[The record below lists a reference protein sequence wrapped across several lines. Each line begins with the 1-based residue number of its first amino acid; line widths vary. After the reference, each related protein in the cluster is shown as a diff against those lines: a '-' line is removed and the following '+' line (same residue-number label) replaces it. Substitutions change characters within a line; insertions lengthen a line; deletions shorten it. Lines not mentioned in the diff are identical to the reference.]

1 ALNDEAGA
9 IICSYPKDVVTP
21 AIPIPYAQES
31 MHGFEYAL
39 AGLMISEGMI
49 DEGFAIVKSI
59 RDRYR
64 GYNRNPWNEIECGSN
79 YARSMASFALMPIYA
94 GYRFAMQDK
103 TLGFAPIV
111 DGDFR
116 SIWAVDAAWG
126 RYEKADGVTELTI
139 CRGKLALDVLE
150 VPYYTEVTSVTV
162 DGKETGFT
170 FTDGKIRFAAE
181 AEKTIRVEGK

>member
-1 ALNDEAGA
+1 
-9 IICSYPKDVVTP
+9 
-21 AIPIPYAQES
+21 

-49 DEGFAIVKSI
+49 EEGTAIVKAI

-64 GYNRNPWNEIECGSN
+64 GHNRNPWNEIECGSN
-79 YARSMASFALMPIYA
+79 YARSMASFALMPIWS

-103 TLGFAPIV
+103 TLGFSPIV

-126 RYEKADGVTELTI
+126 RYTKTADATELTV
-139 CRGKLALDVLE
+139 CAGKLALDVLE

-162 DGKETGFT
+162 DGKETDFA
-170 FTDGKIRFAAE
+170 FADGKISFAAE
-181 AEKTIRVEGK
+181 AEKTIRVIGR